1 MKDRIRR
8 PAIVLAALCA
18 ISVSLADAKL
28 AEAAPQVRRL
38 TPPSTLFSIG
48 DPNPPIIARFLP
60 GQRFDLQATVSPDAG
75 QTMVEAEFW
84 VDSQKVHGPVAM
96 TAATVAGLPVG
107 TSIFTRRAYENLRP
121 GVHVLTVKAKQ
132 SDGQVATAEGNF
144 QIVALEPDGL
154 SEGHL

>member
-28 AEAAPQVRRL
+28 ATAPPHVRRL

-60 GQRFDLQATVSPDAG
+60 GQRFDLSLQ
-75 QTMVEAEFW
+75 
-84 VDSQKVHGPVAM
+84 
-96 TAATVAGLPVG
+96 
-107 TSIFTRRAYENLRP
+107 P
-121 GVHVLTVKAKQ
+121 G
-132 SDGQVATAEGNF
+132 
-144 QIVALEPDGL
+144 
-154 SEGHL
+154 